1 MLASTGIQPYFEA
14 PSIVLCPL
22 SPEENSFNYDN
33 NNIES
38 NDSNLETDSVGDL
51 GHFLGNDSQYFIALR
66 SQGVLGY
73 RKIPAR
79 HCGNACLCFDT
90 NIGDFT
96 TLNNQELAKHPIEGS
111 YIMKTSRVK
120 SGNQS
125 IDELSLSGRADIDYL
140 ELWIFHKHL
149 NPKRNIVKVGLYGSN
164 LSESHTYFPKKVTW
178 HIMKLGDVTLFL
190 LRLIRIRLEEFS
202 LYQIMNIILFI
213 IPKRFKKQ
221 EESYYMYNIHSGHFL
236 NNVNNM
242 NIIHAI
248 EQIKLSTKENIDFND
263 SDPVTVL
270 HLEASSKFIKEVYK
284 IGQSMSIAAFIGCLV
299 ILILLVNNVGVF
311 YLCFKRRSVIDEETK
326 QEIKPKLSVSG
337 PVKAISCYLL
347 SENHTDECGN
357 SNMVKSSNKR
367 LKKKC

>member
-22 SPEENSFNYDN
+22 SSEERNSNHN
-33 NNIES
+33 NNGVET
-38 NDSNLETDSVGDL
+38 NDNYLKSDSINDIYN
-51 GHFLGNDSQYFIALR
+51 FLGNDSQYFIGLR

-79 HCGNACLCFDT
+79 RCGDSCLCFDT
-90 NIGDFT
+90 NLGNFT
-96 TLNNQELAKHPIEGS
+96 AVNDGELVKHPIECS
-111 YIMKTSRVK
+111 YIMKTSKVK
-120 SGNQS
+120 SESPN
-125 IDELSLSGRADIDYL
+125 INELSLSGRVDIDYL
-140 ELWIFHKHL
+140 ELWIFHKYL

-202 LYQIMNIILFI
+202 LYQIMSIILFI

-236 NNVNNM
+236 NHARDNM
-242 NIIHAI
+242 NILHAI
-248 EQIKLSTKENIDFND
+248 EQIRFSTKEDINFND
-263 SDPVTVL
+263 SDPITVL

-311 YLCFKRRSVIDEETK
+311 YLCFKRRSVIDEKTK

-347 SENHTDECGN
+347 SENHTDECR
-357 SNMVKSSNKR
+357 SSNKANSKNKPKYR
-367 LKKKC
+367 Y